1 MSQNMVSLTVSEE
14 QASSAMAGIAQVG
27 QALPGLVSLT
37 PDDRKGLLYMGP
49 RSQVFCEQV
58 VRVLAQNPQIVPPRM
73 DLAEAEADMA
83 ALNQLRPIQDQ
94 LRQLLSRVDDTVT
107 ALGSDLMDFSLE
119 GYGQLK
125 LSGAA
130 EGLEELRREIG
141 GRFSRRRRKAATPE
155 SAPEG
160 A

>member
-1 MSQNMVSLTVSEE
+1 MSQNMVSLMVSEE
-14 QASSAMAGIAQVG
+14 QASSATAAIAQLG
-27 QALPGLVSLT
+27 QALPGLISLT

-49 RSQVFCEQV
+49 RSEVFCEQV
-58 VRVLAQNPQIVPPRM
+58 VRVLGQNPQIVPPRM
-73 DLAEAEADMA
+73 DLAEALADMD
-83 ALNQLRPIQDQ
+83 ALNRLRPIQDQ
-94 LRQLLSRVDDTVT
+94 LRQLQSRVDDTVT

-119 GYGQLK
+119 GYAQLK

-155 SAPEG
+155 SGPE
-160 A
+160 AA

>member
-1 MSQNMVSLTVSEE
+1 MSQNMVSLEISEE
-14 QASSAMAGIAQVG
+14 QASSATAGIAQVG
-27 QALPGLVSLT
+27 QALPGLMSLE

-49 RSQVFCEQV
+49 KSEVFCQQV
-58 VRVLAQNPQIVPPRM
+58 IRILGQNTQIVPPSM
-73 DLAEAEADMA
+73 DLAGAQADLA
-83 ALNQLRPIQDQ
+83 ALDRLRPIQDQ

-130 EGLEELRREIG
+130 QGLEDLRREVG
-141 GRFSRRRRKAATPE
+141 GRFSRRRNKDAAPQPGPE
-155 SAPEG
+155 A